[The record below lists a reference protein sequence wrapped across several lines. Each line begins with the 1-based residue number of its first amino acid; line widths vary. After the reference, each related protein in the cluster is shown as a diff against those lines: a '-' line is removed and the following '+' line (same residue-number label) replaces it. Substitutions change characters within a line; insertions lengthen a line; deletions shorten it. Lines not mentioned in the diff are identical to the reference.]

1 MVRTDISIWNRQIKP
16 ALVGLSTTLKT
27 KSIFLG
33 IVCPDLTNSN
43 DKIPSKNGRGE
54 YYDYKM
60 DETSTHD
67 EGST

>member
-1 MVRTDISIWNRQIKP
+1 MEMDIRIWNRQIKP

-43 DKIPSKNGRGE
+43 DKIPSKNGMGQINS
-54 YYDYKM
+54 M
-60 DETSTHD
+60 DLLLSKSLRHEK
-67 EGST
+67 